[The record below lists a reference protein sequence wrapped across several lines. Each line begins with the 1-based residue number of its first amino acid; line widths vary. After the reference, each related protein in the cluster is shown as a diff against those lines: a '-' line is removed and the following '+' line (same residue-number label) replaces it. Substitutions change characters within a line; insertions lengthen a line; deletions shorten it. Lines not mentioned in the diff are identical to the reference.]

1 MTKAIYVSGPV
12 TKNENAKEQFEEAD
26 ALLRKLGHIP
36 LNPIRIDAPH
46 PFKKGKWLYYMRK
59 SVELLM
65 KSDAIYLLSGWEK
78 SSGAKIEFDLCVRLG
93 IPVYFESMKEK
104 LDELSRTD

>member
-12 TKNENAKEQFEEAD
+12 TKNDNAKIQFEEAD
-26 ALLRKLGHIP
+26 KFIRKIGHVP
-36 LNPIRIDAPH
+36 LNPIRIDPPH
-46 PFKKGKWLYYMRK
+46 PLKKDHWLYYMRK

-65 KSDAIYLLSGWEK
+65 KSDAIYLLSGWEN
-78 SSGAKIEFDLCVRLG
+78 SPGAKIEFDLCIKLG

-104 LDELSRTD
+104 LDELS

>member
-1 MTKAIYVSGPV
+1 MTKMIYVSGPV
-12 TKNENAKEQFEEAD
+12 TKNKNATEQFEEAD
-26 ALLRKLGHIP
+26 KFLRKRGHIP

-46 PFKKGKWLYYMRK
+46 PLKMGKWLYYMRK

-65 KSDAIYLLSGWEK
+65 KSDALFLLDGWEK
-78 SSGAKIEFDLCVRLG
+78 SDGARIEFDLCIKLG
-93 IPVYFESMKEK
+93 IPIYFNCDKEK

>member
-1 MTKAIYVSGPV
+1 MTKMIYVSGPV
-12 TKNENAKEQFEEAD
+12 TKNKNAIEQFEDAD
-26 ALLRKLGHIP
+26 KFIRKIGHIP
-36 LNPIRIDAPH
+36 LNPIRIDPPH
-46 PFKKGKWLYYMRK
+46 PLKKDRWLYYMRK

-78 SSGAKIEFDLCVRLG
+78 SSGAKIEFDLCVKLG

-104 LDELSRTD
+104 LDELSRTN

>member
-1 MTKAIYVSGPV
+1 MTKSIYVSGPV
-12 TKNENAKEQFEEAD
+12 TNNANASVQFEDAD

-65 KSDAIYLLSGWEK
+65 KSDAIYLLHGWEK
-78 SSGAKIEFDLCVRLG
+78 SSGAKIEFDLCVKLG
-93 IPVYFESMKEK
+93 IPIYFESMKEK
-104 LDELSRTD
+104 LDELS